1 MFIIN
6 VNMFTIGQDRRAVP
20 LADAAQRGQV
30 PRVQL
35 RREQGEDEFDL
46 NSEFLTIVELVD

>member
-35 RREQGEDEFDL
+35 RREQGEDEFD
-46 NSEFLTIVELVD
+46 FV